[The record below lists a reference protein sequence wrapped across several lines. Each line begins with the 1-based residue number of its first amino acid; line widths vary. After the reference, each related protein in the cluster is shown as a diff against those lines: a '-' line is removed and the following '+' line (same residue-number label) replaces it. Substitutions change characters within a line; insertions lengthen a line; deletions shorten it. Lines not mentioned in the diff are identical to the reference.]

1 MSLEFV
7 KIIDIKLSI
16 YQRGVYFSG
25 IIQPTKS
32 MISWLSA
39 ASTADAAF
47 LRVYYLDHIYN
58 KEDLGFYPA
67 CCDASL
73 QQTEIMY

>member
-1 MSLEFV
+1 MSLESV
-7 KIIDIKLSI
+7 DIIDIKLST

-32 MISWLSA
+32 MISWFSA
-39 ASTADAAF
+39 ASTADAAILQF
-47 LRVYYLDHIYN
+47 RYLDHIYN